1 MHIILGPPGT
11 GKTTKLLTLVEEF
24 MDRGVPPDRI
34 GYFSFT
40 RQAAMEAISRAVRR
54 FRLSPK
60 DLPYFRT
67 LHSFAML
74 RCGIDKK
81 NVMTWKHYEEAA
93 KWLNIG
99 AFEELAPP
107 TEGPYQDH
115 GLGDRFLEVINMS
128 RICLLPLREVYNRS
142 SVPLTTDWSKV
153 DYVDRGLRLF
163 KKANNLYDF
172 TDMLEIF
179 LEQELSPQFDVVFVD
194 EVQDL
199 SPIQWRMVEQIAKR
213 SKQVIVAGDDD
224 QAIYRWAGA
233 DVDYFIRL
241 AGTHEVL
248 GQSFR
253 IPATH
258 HAISQ
263 SLIHRVHHRRQKEF
277 RPREEEG
284 LVQWHRHSE
293 EVNLNDSDWL
303 LLARTRR
310 GAKQIEQEVRQR
322 GLLYSFNLSSDVDS
336 GAMSAIR
343 MWEALRRGEVLS
355 VADIRHVYRHMML
368 GEQVKRGHKTLP
380 NVEGD
385 SFLSLDQLT
394 KDHGL
399 LTTAP
404 WDEALGAIG
413 DEDKRYFR
421 ACIRRG
427 EKMDE
432 RPRIRIA
439 TIHSAKGAE
448 ATNVMLMTD
457 YPSKAVNSVR
467 KGIHSEDDEARVFY
481 VGLTR
486 AKKELHLIHPMNGK
500 GYPIP

>member
-99 AFEELAPP
+99 AFEELASP

-163 KKANNLYDF
+163 KKTNNLYDF

-399 LTTAP
+399 LSSSPIAP
-404 WDEALGAIG
+404 RASSHGAVVS
-413 DEDKRYFR
+413 
-421 ACIRRG
+421 
-427 EKMDE
+427 
-432 RPRIRIA
+432 RPG
-439 TIHSAKGAE
+439 SL
-448 ATNVMLMTD
+448 V
-457 YPSKAVNSVR
+457 S
-467 KGIHSEDDEARVFY
+467 
-481 VGLTR
+481 
-486 AKKELHLIHPMNGK
+486 
-500 GYPIP
+500 

>member
-11 GKTTKLLTLVEEF
+11 GKTTKLLTLVEDF

-40 RQAAMEAISRAVRR
+40 RQAAQEAIGRAVRR

-74 RCGIDKK
+74 RCGINKK

-93 KWLNIG
+93 NWLKV
-99 AFEELAPP
+99 APFQELATP

-142 SVPLTTDWSKV
+142 SVPLTTDWAKV
-153 DYVDRGLRLF
+153 EYVDRGLRAF
-163 KKANNLYDF
+163 KKAHDLYDF
-172 TDMLEIF
+172 TDMLEMF
-179 LEQELSPQFDVVFVD
+179 VEQQLSPQFDVVFVD

-199 SPIQWRMVEQIAKR
+199 SPLQWRMIDVISNHAKQI
-213 SKQVIVAGDDD
+213 IVAGDDD

-241 AGTHEVL
+241 AGTQEVL

-253 IPATH
+253 IPASH

-263 SLIHRVHHRRQKEF
+263 RLIHQVHHRRQKEF
-277 RPREEEG
+277 RPRDEEG
-284 LVQWHRHSE
+284 VVQWHRHSE
-293 EVNLNDSDWL
+293 EVNLDNGDWL
-303 LLARTRR
+303 LLSRTRK

-322 GLLYSFNLSSDVDS
+322 GLLYSFNLSNDVDS
-336 GAMSAIR
+336 GALNAIR
-343 MWEALRRGEVLS
+343 MWENLRKGELLS
-355 VADIRHVYRHMML
+355 AADIRHVYRHMRL
-368 GEQVKRGHKTLP
+368 GQQVARGHKTLP
-380 NVEGD
+380 GVDGD
-385 SFLSLDQLT
+385 QLLNIDQLT
-394 KDHGL
+394 TDHGL

-404 WDEALGAIG
+404 WDEALGSISE
-413 DEDKRYFR
+413 EDSRYFR

-427 EKMDE
+427 ERMDV

-439 TIHSAKGAE
+439 TIHTAKGAE
-448 ATNVMLMTD
+448 ATNVMMLTD

-467 KGIHSEDDEARVFY
+467 KGVHSEDDEARVFY

-486 AKKELHLIHPMNGK
+486 AKKELHLVHPMKGK

>member
-40 RQAAMEAISRAVRR
+40 RQAAIEAISRAVRR

-93 KWLNIG
+93 NWLRIG
-99 AFEELAPP
+99 QFQELAPP
-107 TEGPYQDH
+107 SDGPYQEY
-115 GLGDRFLEVINMS
+115 GFGDRFLEVINMS

-142 SVPLTTDWSKV
+142 SVPMTTDWAKV

-163 KKANNLYDF
+163 KKTNNLYDF
-172 TDMLEIF
+172 TDMIEMFI
-179 LEQELSPQFDVVFVD
+179 EQQLSPQFDVVFVD

-199 SPIQWRMVEQIAKR
+199 SPIQWRMVELISQF

-241 AGTHEVL
+241 AGTQEIL

-253 IPATH
+253 IPASH

-263 SLIHRVHHRRQKEF
+263 RLIHQVHHRRQKEF
-277 RPREEEG
+277 LPRDEEG

-293 EVNLNDSDWL
+293 EVNLENDDWL
-303 LLARTRR
+303 LLSRTRK

-322 GLLYSFNLSSDVDS
+322 GLLYSYNQSNDVDS
-336 GAMSAIR
+336 GALNAIR
-343 MWEALRRGEVLS
+343 MWEQLRKGGVLS
-355 VADIRHVYRHMML
+355 AADVRHVYRHMTL
-368 GEQVKRGHKTLP
+368 GDQVKRGHKTLP

-385 SFLSLDQLT
+385 SMLTLDQLT

-404 WDEALGAIG
+404 WDEALGAIAE
-413 DEDKRYFR
+413 EDRRYFR
-421 ACIRRG
+421 ACLRRG
-427 EKMDE
+427 ERLDE
-432 RPRIRIA
+432 KPRIRIS
-439 TIHSAKGAE
+439 TIHTAKGAE
-448 ATNVMLMTD
+448 ATNVMLLTD

-467 KGIHSEDDEARVFY
+467 KGVHSADDEARVFY

-486 AKKELHLIHPMNGK
+486 AKKELHLIHPMSGK

>member
-40 RQAAMEAISRAVRR
+40 RQAAQEAIGRAVKR

-74 RCGIDKK
+74 RCGINKK
-81 NVMTWKHYEEAA
+81 NVMTWKHYEDAA
-93 KWLNIG
+93 NWLKI
-99 AFEELAPP
+99 APFQELAPP
-107 TEGPYQDH
+107 IEGPYQDY
-115 GLGDRFLEVINMS
+115 GIGDRFLEVINMS

-153 DYVDRGLRLF
+153 DYVDRGLRAF
-163 KKANNLYDF
+163 KKAHDLYDF
-172 TDMLEIF
+172 TDMLEMF
-179 LEQELSPQFDVVFVD
+179 VEQHLSPQFDVVFVD

-199 SPIQWRMVEQIAKR
+199 SPLQWRMIDIIAQH
-213 SKQVIVAGDDD
+213 SKQIIVAGDDD

-241 AGTHEVL
+241 AGTQEVL

-253 IPATH
+253 IPSSH

-263 SLIHRVHHRRQKEF
+263 LLIHRIQNRRRKEF
-277 RPREEEG
+277 RPRDEKG

-293 EVNLNDSDWL
+293 EVNLDNGDWL
-303 LLARTRR
+303 LLSRTRR
-310 GAKQIEQEVRQR
+310 GARQIEEEVRQR
-322 GLLYSFNLSSDVDS
+322 GLLYQFNLSSDVDS
-336 GAMSAIR
+336 GAMTAIR
-343 MWEALRRGEVLS
+343 MWESLRRGELLTAAEV
-355 VADIRHVYRHMML
+355 RHVYRHMRL
-368 GEQVKRGHKTLP
+368 GQQVERGHKTLP
-380 NVEGD
+380 GVDND
-385 SFLSLDQLT
+385 ALLSIDQLT
-394 KDHGL
+394 TDHGL
-399 LTTAP
+399 RTTAP
-404 WDEALGAIG
+404 WDEALGAIKE
-413 DEDKRYFR
+413 EDARYFR

-427 EKMDE
+427 ERMDL

-439 TIHSAKGAE
+439 TIHTAKGAE
-448 ATNVMLMTD
+448 ATNVMLLTD

-467 KGIHSEDDEARVFY
+467 KGVHSEDDEARVFY

-500 GYPIP
+500 GFPVP

>member
-40 RQAAMEAISRAVRR
+40 RQAAQEAIGRAVRR

-74 RCGIDKK
+74 RCGINKK

-93 KWLNIG
+93 DWLGIG
-99 AFEELAPP
+99 AFQELAPP
-107 TEGPYQDH
+107 SEGPYQDY

-142 SVPLTTDWSKV
+142 SVPLSTDWAKV
-153 DYVDRGLRLF
+153 DYVDRGLRAF
-163 KKANNLYDF
+163 KKAKDLYDF
-172 TDMLEIF
+172 TDMLEMF
-179 LEQELSPQFDVVFVD
+179 LEQQLSPQFEVVFVD

-199 SPIQWRMVEQIAKR
+199 SPLQWRMVEHIAQR

-241 AGTHEVL
+241 AGTQEVL

-253 IPATH
+253 IPASH

-263 SLIHRVHHRRQKEF
+263 RLIHQIRHRRQKEF
-277 RPREEEG
+277 RPRDEEG

-293 EVNLNDSDWL
+293 EVNLENGDWL
-303 LLARTRR
+303 LLARTRK

-322 GLLYSFNLSSDVDS
+322 GLLYSFNLSADVDS
-336 GAMSAIR
+336 GALSAIR
-343 MWEALRRGEVLS
+343 MWEALRNGERLP
-355 VADIRHVYRHMML
+355 VADIRHVYRHMLL

-380 NVEGD
+380 GVEGD
-385 SFLSLDQLT
+385 QMLSLADLT
-394 KDHGL
+394 NDHGL

-404 WDEALGAIG
+404 WDDALGAIG
-413 DEDKRYFR
+413 DSDRTYFR

-427 EKMDE
+427 ERMDE
-432 RPRIRIA
+432 RPRLRIA
-439 TIHSAKGAE
+439 TIHTAKGAE
-448 ATNVMLMTD
+448 ATNVMMLTD

-486 AKKELHLIHPMNGK
+486 AKKELHLIHPMSGK

>member
-172 TDMLEIF
+172 TDMLEMF

-263 SLIHRVHHRRQKEF
+263 SLIHRVHHRRHKEF

-293 EVNLNDSDWL
+293 EVNLNDGDWL

-322 GLLYSFNLSSDVDS
+322 GLLYSFNLSADVDS

-343 MWEALRRGEVLS
+343 MWESLRKGEVLS
-355 VADIRHVYRHMML
+355 VADVRHVYRHMML

-380 NVEGD
+380 GVEGD

-439 TIHSAKGAE
+439 TVHSAKGAE

-467 KGIHSEDDEARVFY
+467 KGVHSEDDEARVFY

>member
-54 FRLSPK
+54 FGLSPK

-67 LHSFAML
+67 LHSLAML

-93 KWLNIG
+93 NWLKISP
-99 AFEELAPP
+99 FQEFAPP
-107 TEGPYQDH
+107 SEGPYQEY

-142 SVPLTTDWSKV
+142 SVPLTTDWAKV
-153 DYVDRGLRLF
+153 DYVNRGLHVF
-163 KKANNLYDF
+163 KKAHNLYDF
-172 TDMLEIF
+172 TDMLEMF
-179 LEQELSPQFDVVFVD
+179 LKQELSPQFDVVFVD

-199 SPIQWRMVEQIAKR
+199 SPIQWRMVEQIAQR
-213 SKQVIVAGDDD
+213 SKQMIVAGDDD

-241 AGTHEVL
+241 AGTQEVL

-263 SLIHRVHHRRQKEF
+263 RLIHRVHHRRQKEF
-277 RPREEEG
+277 KPREEAG

-293 EVNLNDSDWL
+293 EVNLNESDWL
-303 LLARTRR
+303 LLARTRK

-322 GLLYSFNLSSDVDS
+322 GFLYDFNLSADVDK
-336 GAMSAIR
+336 GAMYAIR
-343 MWEALRRGEVLS
+343 LWEALRKGERLQAVD
-355 VADIRHVYRHMML
+355 VRHIYRHMLL

-380 NVEGD
+380 GVDGD
-385 SFLSLDQLT
+385 RELSMQDLIN
-394 KDHGL
+394 DHGL

-404 WDEALGAIG
+404 WDYALGAIG
-413 DEDKRYFR
+413 DSDRMYFSS
-421 ACIRRG
+421 CIRRG
-427 EKMDE
+427 EKLDQ

-467 KGIHSEDDEARVFY
+467 KGVHSEDDEARVFY

>member
-40 RQAAMEAISRAVRR
+40 RQAAVEAISRAVRR

-163 KKANNLYDF
+163 KKTNNLYDF

>member
-1 MHIILGPPGT
+1 
-11 GKTTKLLTLVEEF
+11 

-40 RQAAMEAISRAVRR
+40 RQAAQEAIGRAVRR

-67 LHSFAML
+67 LHSFAMM
-74 RCGIDKK
+74 RCGINKK

-93 KWLNIG
+93 NWLKISP
-99 AFEELAPP
+99 FQEFAPP
-107 TEGPYQDH
+107 SEGPYQEY

-163 KKANNLYDF
+163 KKTHDLYDF
-172 TDMLEIF
+172 TDMLEMF
-179 LEQELSPQFDVVFVD
+179 LEQELSPQFEVVFVD

-213 SKQVIVAGDDD
+213 TKQMIVAGDDD

-241 AGTHEVL
+241 AGTQEVL

-253 IPATH
+253 IPASH

-263 SLIHRVHHRRQKEF
+263 RLIHQIHHRRQKEF
-277 RPREEEG
+277 RPRDEEG
-284 LVQWHRHSE
+284 LVRWHPHSE
-293 EVNLNDSDWL
+293 EVNLENDDWL
-303 LLARTRR
+303 LLARTRK

-322 GLLYSFNLSSDVDS
+322 GLLYSFNLSADVDS
-336 GAMSAIR
+336 GAMNAIR
-343 MWEALRRGEVLS
+343 MWEALRKGERLPA
-355 VADIRHVYRHMML
+355 ADIRHIYRHMML
-368 GEQVKRGHKTLP
+368 GEQIKRGHKTLP
-380 NVEGD
+380 GVDADQE
-385 SFLSLDQLT
+385 LSLQDLT
-394 KDHGL
+394 TDHGL

-404 WDEALGAIG
+404 WDDALGALKE
-413 DEDKRYFR
+413 EDRRYFK
-421 ACIRRG
+421 ACLRRG
-427 EKMDE
+427 ERLDQ

-439 TIHSAKGAE
+439 TIHTAKGAE

-467 KGIHSEDDEARVFY
+467 KGVHSEDDEARVFY

>member
-163 KKANNLYDF
+163 KKTNNLYDF

-303 LLARTRR
+303 LLARTRK

>member
-40 RQAAMEAISRAVRR
+40 RQAAIEAISRAVRR

-163 KKANNLYDF
+163 KKTNNLYDF
-172 TDMLEIF
+172 TDMLEMF

-213 SKQVIVAGDDD
+213 SKQVIIAGDDD

-293 EVNLNDSDWL
+293 EVNLNEGDWL

-322 GLLYSFNLSSDVDS
+322 GLLYSFNLSADVDS

-343 MWEALRRGEVLS
+343 MWEALRNGEVLP
-355 VADIRHVYRHMML
+355 VADVRHVYRHMML

-380 NVEGD
+380 GVDGD
-385 SFLSLDQLT
+385 SFLRLDQLT

-413 DEDKRYFR
+413 DSDKNYFR
-421 ACIRRG
+421 SCIRRG

-467 KGIHSEDDEARVFY
+467 KGVHSEDDEARVFY